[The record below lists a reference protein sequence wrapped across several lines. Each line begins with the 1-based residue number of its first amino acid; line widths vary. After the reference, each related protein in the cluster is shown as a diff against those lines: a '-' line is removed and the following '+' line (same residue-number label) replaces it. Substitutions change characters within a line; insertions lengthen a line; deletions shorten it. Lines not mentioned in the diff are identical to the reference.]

1 MYHDVFMIS
10 KESLTD
16 TFGTTPEMQPKSCHF
31 FVTPLGIFLPF
42 FCHFFARVFAMDEKL
57 QKEFIY

>member
-31 FVTPLGIFLPF
+31 FVTPLGIFREF
-42 FCHFFARVFAMDEKL
+42 L
-57 QKEFIY
+57 QWMRNCKRSLFIDW